1 MTTKKNILSAAFML
15 VAGAVFGIVMV
26 SNFDGTSLSDAS
38 PKDIKL
44 GAERSPLKSDPHL
57 VALNEA
63 FANVAKMSTPSVVSI
78 IVTTKAKKGEEM
90 NEFFH
95 FFPDFKFR
103 TPEGQGRQQQGAG
116 SGVIVTKDGYILT
129 NNHVVD
135 EAADHGIEVIMN
147 DTKRYKAKLIGTDPM
162 TDIAVIKIEANDLP
176 VAILGN
182 SAELEV
188 GQWAVAIGN
197 PLGLNST
204 VTAGIV
210 SYIGRN
216 IRIIGDTYGI
226 ENFIQTDAA
235 INPGN
240 SGGALVNIFGEVI
253 GINTAIQSTNGMYQG
268 YGFAIPINLAKTV
281 ATDLI
286 LHGKVERGYIG
297 VSIQK
302 VDETMAKANGLP
314 NAEGVIVQDVMGEAA
329 KEAGIK
335 EGDIILSVDN
345 NKVNEPNE
353 LQTLIAGKHPGDKV
367 TVSIWRDGAKTDKV
381 VKLKARAD
389 QKSVSLNSEGDEDE
403 TENPTKAPAS
413 IVYDKLGFTV
423 AKADAKLL
431 KDRQIGNG
439 VLVTNVTQYG
449 EAFNRLLRANDIV
462 VSVNKENVSSV
473 REFDTI
479 VKSKKPGD
487 AILMRVKSPD
497 GNARFISLMIPKD

>member
-1 MTTKKNILSAAFML
+1 MTKKKNFLSAVFLLA
-15 VAGAVFGIVMV
+15 AGAMFGIVLV
-26 SNFDGTSLSDAS
+26 TNYNGTSFSDAS
-38 PKDIKL
+38 PKEIKL
-44 GAERSPLKSDPHL
+44 GADKSPLKSDDHL
-57 VALNEA
+57 KAMNEA
-63 FANVAKMSTPSVVSI
+63 FANVAKMSTPPVVSI
-78 IVTTKAKKGEEM
+78 IVTTKAKKTDEM

-95 FFPDFKFR
+95 NFPDFKFR
-103 TPEGQGRQQQGAG
+103 SPEGQQQQGAG

-129 NNHVVD
+129 NNHVVE
-135 EAADHGIEVIMN
+135 EAADNGIEVIMN
-147 DTKRYKAKLIGTDPM
+147 DTKRFKAKLIGTDPM
-162 TDIAVIKIEANDLP
+162 TDIAVIKIDAADLP

-182 SAELEV
+182 SSELEV
-188 GQWAVAIGN
+188 GQWAIAIGN

-240 SGGALVNIFGEVI
+240 SGGALVNIYGEVI

-268 YGFAIPINLAKTV
+268 YGFAIPIDLAKTV

-314 NAEGVIVQDVMGEAA
+314 KAEGVIVQDVMGEAA

-345 NKVNEPNE
+345 RNVNEPNE
-353 LQTLIAGKHPGDKV
+353 LQTMIAGKHPGDKV
-367 TVSIWRDGAKTDKV
+367 TVTLWRDGAQMEKV
-381 VKLKARAD
+381 VKLKARTD
-389 QKSVSLNSEGDEDE
+389 QKGISLNSDTDDE
-403 TENPTKAPAS
+403 TDNPTKTPAS

-423 AKADAKLL
+423 AKADPKIL
-431 KDRQIGNG
+431 KERQIAGG
-439 VLVTNVTQYG
+439 VMITDVKQYS
-449 EAFNRLLRANDIV
+449 EAFNRLLRANDV
-462 VSVNKENVSSV
+462 VISVNKENVSSV
-473 REFDTI
+473 REFDVMI
-479 VKSKKPGD
+479 KSKKPGE
-487 AILMRVKSPD
+487 AVLMRVKSAD
-497 GNARFISLMIPKD
+497 GNARFISLMVPKD

>member
-1 MTTKKNILSAAFML
+1 MTRKKNLLSALFL
-15 VAGAVFGIVMV
+15 LIAGAIFGIVLV
-26 SNFDGTSLSDAS
+26 SNYDGTTFSSAAQ
-38 PKDIKL
+38 PEVKL
-44 GAERSPLKSDPHL
+44 GAEKSPLKTDEHL
-57 VALNEA
+57 KTLNEA
-63 FANVAKMSTPSVVSI
+63 FATVAKMSTPSVVSI
-78 IVTTKAKKGEEM
+78 IVTTKAKKNDEM

-103 TPEGQGRQQQGAG
+103 QPEGQMQQGAG

-129 NNHVVD
+129 NNHVVE
-135 EAADHGIEVIMN
+135 EASEHGIEVIMN
-147 DTKRYKAKLIGTDPM
+147 DTKRYKARLIGTDPM
-162 TDIAVIKIEANDLP
+162 TDIAVIKIDATDLP
-176 VAILGN
+176 PAILGN
-182 SAELEV
+182 STELEV
-188 GQWAVAIGN
+188 GQWVVAIGN

-216 IRIIGDTYGI
+216 IQIIGDTYGI

-253 GINTAIQSTNGMYQG
+253 GINTAIQSTNGRYQG

-281 ATDLI
+281 AMDLI
-286 LHGKVERGYIG
+286 QHGKVERGYIG

-314 NAEGVIVQDVMGEAA
+314 KAEGVIVQDVMGEAA

-335 EGDIILSVDN
+335 DGDIILAVDGTN
-345 NKVNEPNE
+345 VNEAPE

-367 TVSIWRDGAKTDKV
+367 TVTLWRDGTKMDKTV
-381 VKLKARAD
+381 RLKARTDA
-389 QKSVSLNSEGDEDE
+389 KNIPISNEMDEE
-403 TENPTKAPAS
+403 EENPTKESKTIA
-413 IVYDKLGFTV
+413 YDKLGFSV
-423 AKADAKLL
+423 GKADPRIL
-431 KDRQIGNG
+431 KERQVQNG
-439 VLVTNVTQYG
+439 VLVTDVKQYSEG
-449 EAFNRLLRANDIV
+449 FNRLLRPNDVI
-462 VSVNKENVSSV
+462 VSVNKENVSTV

-479 VKSKKPGD
+479 MKSRKPGD
-487 AILMRVKSPD
+487 AVLMRVKSSD

>member
-1 MTTKKNILSAAFML
+1 
-15 VAGAVFGIVMV
+15 MV
-26 SNFDGTSLSDAS
+26 SNFNGTSFSDAA
-38 PKDIKL
+38 PKEIKL
-44 GAERSPLKSDPHL
+44 GADKSPLKADDHL
-57 VALNEA
+57 RAMNQA
-63 FANVAKMSTPSVVSI
+63 FANVAKTSTPSVVSI
-78 IVTTKAKKGEEM
+78 IVTTKAKKNDEM

-95 FFPDFKFR
+95 FFGPEFKFKH
-103 TPEGQGRQQQGAG
+103 PEGQQQQGAG

-129 NNHVVD
+129 NNHVV
-135 EAADHGIEVIMN
+135 EGAAEDGIEVIMN
-147 DTKRYKAKLIGTDPM
+147 DTKRFKAKLIGTDPM
-162 TDIAVIKIEANDLP
+162 TDVAVIKVDASDLP

-182 SAELEV
+182 STELEV
-188 GQWAVAIGN
+188 GQWAIAIGN

-204 VTAGIV
+204 VTAGII

-216 IRIIGDTYGI
+216 IGIMGDSYGI

-240 SGGALVNIFGEVI
+240 SGGALVNIYGEVI
-253 GINTAIQSTNGMYQG
+253 GINTAIQSTTGGYQG

-281 ATDLI
+281 ASDLI

-314 NAEGVIVQDVMGEAA
+314 KAEGVIVQDVMGEAA

-345 NKVNEPNE
+345 NTINEPNE
-353 LQTLIAGKHPGDKV
+353 LQSMIAGKHPGDKV
-367 TVSIWRDGAKTDKV
+367 TVTLWRDGSKMDKV
-381 VKLKARAD
+381 VKLKARSDA
-389 QKSVSLNSEGDEDE
+389 KNISLNSGSDDEE
-403 TENPTKAPAS
+403 ENPTKTHAS
-413 IVYDKLGFTV
+413 IAYDKLGFTV
-423 AKADAKLL
+423 GKADAKLL
-431 KDRQIGNG
+431 KDRQVSNG
-439 VLVTNVTQYG
+439 VLVTEVKQYS

-479 VKSKKPGD
+479 MKSKKPGD
-487 AILMRVKSPD
+487 AILMRVKSMD
-497 GNARFISLMIPKD
+497 GNARFVSLMVPKD

>member
-1 MTTKKNILSAAFML
+1 MTKKKNILSALFL
-15 VAGAVFGIVMV
+15 LIAGAMFGIVMV
-26 SNFDGTSLSDAS
+26 SNFNGTSFSDAS
-38 PKDIKL
+38 PKEIKL
-44 GAERSPLKSDPHL
+44 GAEKSPLKSDDHL
-57 VALNEA
+57 RAMNEA

-78 IVTTKAKKGEEM
+78 VVTTKAKKNDEM

-103 TPEGQGRQQQGAG
+103 TPDGEQQQQGSG

-129 NNHVVD
+129 NNHVVTD
-135 EAADHGIEVIMN
+135 AADHGIEVIMN
-147 DTKRYKAKLIGTDPM
+147 DTKRFKAKLIGTDPM
-162 TDIAVIKIEANDLP
+162 TDVAVIKIDATDLP

-188 GQWAVAIGN
+188 GQWAIAIGN

-216 IRIIGDTYGI
+216 IRILGDSYGI

-314 NAEGVIVQDVMGEAA
+314 KAEGVIVQDVMGEAA

-335 EGDIILSVDN
+335 EGDIILTVDN
-345 NKVNEPNE
+345 TAVNEPNE
-353 LQTLIAGKHPGDKV
+353 LQTMIAGKHPGDKV
-367 TVSIWRDGAKTDKV
+367 TITLWRDGAKIDKT

-389 QKSVSLNSEGDEDE
+389 QKSVSLNSESDDES
-403 TENPTKAPAS
+403 ENPTKAPAS
-413 IVYDKLGFTV
+413 ITYDKLGFSVT
-423 AKADAKLL
+423 KADAKTL
-431 KDRQIGNG
+431 KDRNVSNG
-439 VLVTNVTQYG
+439 VLVSNVKQYS
-449 EAFNRLLRANDIV
+449 EAFNRLLRTNDVV
-462 VSVNKENVSSV
+462 VSVNKETISSV
-473 REFDTI
+473 HDFDS
-479 VKSKKPGD
+479 VLKAKKPGD
-487 AILMRVKSPD
+487 AILMRVKSQD
-497 GNARFISLMIPKD
+497 GISRFISLMIPKE

>member
-1 MTTKKNILSAAFML
+1 MTTRKNILSALFL
-15 VAGAVFGIVMV
+15 LIAGAVFGIVIV
-26 SNFDGTSLSDAS
+26 SDFNGTSLSEAFA
-38 PKDIKL
+38 KDIKL
-44 GAERSPLKSDPHL
+44 GAERSPLKADPHL
-57 VALNEA
+57 TALNEA

-78 IVTTKAKKGEEM
+78 IVTTKATKGEEM

-103 TPEGQGRQQQGAG
+103 QPEGQQQGAG
-116 SGVIVTKDGYILT
+116 SGVIVTRDGYILT
-129 NNHVVD
+129 NNHVVE
-135 EAADHGIEVIMN
+135 EAAEHGIEVIMN
-147 DTKRYKAKLIGTDPM
+147 DTKRFKAKLVGTDKM
-162 TDIAVIKIEANDLP
+162 TDIAVIKIDATDLP

-182 SAELEV
+182 SKELEV
-188 GQWAVAIGN
+188 GQWAIAIGN

-216 IRIIGDTYGI
+216 ISIIGDTYGI

-253 GINTAIQSTNGMYQG
+253 GINTAIQSTNGRYQG
-268 YGFAIPINLAKTV
+268 YGFAIPIDLAKTV

-297 VSIQK
+297 VSIGK
-302 VDETMAKANGLP
+302 VDETMARANGLTR
-314 NAEGVIVQDVMGEAA
+314 AEGVIVQDVMGDAA

-353 LQTLIAGKHPGDKV
+353 LQTMIAGKHPGDKV
-367 TVSIWRDGAKTDKV
+367 TVTVWRDGSKIDKV
-381 VKLKARAD
+381 VKLKARTD
-389 QKSVSLNSEGDEDE
+389 EKSISLNNDADEE
-403 TENPTKAPAS
+403 TENPTKAPS
-413 IVYDKLGFTV
+413 SVTYDKLGFTV
-423 AKADAKLL
+423 AKADPRVL
-431 KDRQIGNG
+431 KERKIEGG
-439 VLVTNVTQYG
+439 VLITNVTQYG
-449 EAFNRLLRANDIV
+449 EAFNRLLRTNDVV

-473 REFDTI
+473 RAFDEI
-479 VKSKKPGD
+479 IKSKKPGE

-497 GNARFISLMIPKD
+497 GNARFISLMIPKE